1 MIKMD
6 DYEYIR
12 MAHYKYGQTIRKISR
27 DIRKSRATIR
37 KALAGQEPSYR
48 LTESREKPVMSEYMG
63 TITNWLLGDKDAPAK
78 QRHTAK
84 RIYDR
89 LVEECQFAGSESI
102 VRKTV
107 RELKEELHLVYHEA
121 FIPSDPA
128 RRNGAEV
135 DWGEA
140 WMKLNGIDQ
149 KVYMFCMRA
158 KFSGKTFVKLYPVM
172 LQECFF
178 NGHIEAFTYFGGVF
192 DELVYDNL
200 SIAVK
205 KVLRGKGR
213 IEQSAFVSFR
223 SYYYFTP
230 IFCNT
235 CKGNEKGGVE
245 GSVCFVRH
253 NFLTPLPQFESL
265 TQANDYLLE
274 KCIAHDKHRT
284 QGQEL
289 TIGQLFAQE
298 KARLLMEPRKPYN
311 NYKLIETAV
320 DKYLTVQVM
329 TNRYSV
335 PAKYAGKQVTVELG
349 LYDVRITQQ
358 NRLIAKHERSFQ
370 KHKWLLDP
378 WHYMEVLRRKS
389 YAFKSSMVMTAI
401 ETNWSPVVKQL
412 WEIQIG
418 KHGET
423 AGTKDFLD
431 TLLFFQ
437 DKDYKDMIATIELA
451 IENGTTNKES
461 LKMLYEALMEKEEK
475 REDASVQH
483 LPNIAQ
489 FTLPSPD
496 PSKFDVLM
504 GVAENG

>member
-6 DYEYIR
+6 DYEYFRI
-12 MAHYKYGQTIRKISR
+12 AHYKYGHTIRKISR
-27 DIRKSRATIR
+27 DTRKARPTIR
-37 KALAGQEPSYR
+37 KALAGQEPSYH
-48 LTESREKPVMSEYMG
+48 LKEAREKPVMKAYVEA
-63 TITNWLLGDKDAPAK
+63 ITNWLLGDKEAPAK

-84 RIYDR
+84 RIYER
-89 LVEECQFAGSESI
+89 LIEEYEFQGSESI

-128 RRNGAEV
+128 KRNGAEV
-135 DWGEA
+135 DWGEV
-140 WMKLNGIDQ
+140 WIKLKGIDQ
-149 KVYMFCMRA
+149 KVYMFCMRS
-158 KFSGKTFVKLYPVM
+158 KYSGKLFAKLYPVM

-178 NGHIEAFTYFGGVF
+178 NGHIEAFAYFGGVF
-192 DELVYDNL
+192 EELVYDNL
-200 SIAVK
+200 TSAVK

-213 IEQSAFVSFR
+213 VEQTAFISFR
-223 SYYYFTP
+223 SYYCFAP

-245 GSVCFVRH
+245 GSVCFTRH
-253 NFLTPLPQFESL
+253 NFLTPLPQFDFLE
-265 TQANDYLLE
+265 QANEYLLE
-274 KCIAHDKHRT
+274 KCLSHDTHRT

-289 TIGQLFAQE
+289 TIGELFAQE
-298 KARLLMEPRKPYN
+298 KPRLLMEPQKPYN
-311 NYKLIETAV
+311 NYRLIETTV

-335 PAKYAGKQVTVELG
+335 PSKYVGKQVTVELG

-358 NRLIAKHERSFQ
+358 NRVISKHERNFQ
-370 KHKWLLDP
+370 KHKWILDP
-378 WHYMEVLRRKS
+378 WHYMEVLRRKNR
-389 YAFKSSMVMTAI
+389 AFKSSMILTAI
-401 ETNWSPVVKQL
+401 ETNWSPVVKKL
-412 WEIQIG
+412 WEIQVS

-423 AGTKDFLD
+423 DGTKEFLD
-431 TLLFFQ
+431 TMLFFQ
-437 DKDYKDMIATIELA
+437 NKDYTDMIATIEVA
-451 IENGTTNKES
+451 VENGTTNNES

-475 REDASVQH
+475 REDAPIEH

-496 PSKFDVLM
+496 VRKFDMLM
-504 GVAENG
+504 EVAKNG